1 MSESRNPQDP
11 KFQTLD
17 YQRNLL
23 GLPETLPFTDYSDA
37 RLDTHP
43 AERVNVI
50 LERLQAEI
58 TTFETIK
65 QKIDDLESQM
75 CRYHS
80 SHIRNQIQYLIRI
93 SNKHYDY
100 IMIVSTWNTI
110 NPSDMVDELFI
121 SSEDY
126 YSNFQKNL
134 QTIKRMLLRSC
145 KDPEIMRNLKTET
158 ETLLQRMKEYKAK
171 AIETYKKVE
180 HYIIG
185 GQYNKTRRNRKI
197 NRRRKKS
204 KRHKIY

>member
-1 MSESRNPQDP
+1 
-11 KFQTLD
+11 
-17 YQRNLL
+17 
-23 GLPETLPFTDYSDA
+23 
-37 RLDTHP
+37 
-43 AERVNVI
+43 
-50 LERLQAEI
+50 
-58 TTFETIK
+58 
-65 QKIDDLESQM
+65 M

-126 YSNFQKNL
+126 YSNFQKKL

-158 ETLLQRMKEYKAK
+158 ETLLQRMKEYKAN

-180 HYIIG
+180 HYRIG
-185 GQYNKTRRNRKI
+185 GHYNKTRRNRKI